1 MAAIIV
7 QSWPGWNSTNKV
19 FNLPINNPEIS
30 ESSFIY
36 LLNHSKNNN
45 HTRTGV
51 SNFASLQIIHLLLP
65 MYRHTCILLAFLSG
79 FYGAQA
85 QYFKISGK
93 ITNDK
98 LEPLALVSIQ
108 IKGSVKGTI
117 SKEDGTYELRLE
129 EGTYDLAFSMLGYK
143 TLLINVVISRDYIQN
158 IVLET
163 DEAKNLSEVVVRGKM
178 KDRSEEI
185 IRNVIRGKD
194 DILAAAGPYSC
205 NVYIKAT
212 QEDSTHRK
220 IKAKKKQVD
229 TINSNFNSELQRMAM
244 AEISLRYDHENDNR
258 VKEERTGVE
267 KRGNPETLFYLSLT
281 EGNFNLYNNLLTSRI
296 LSEVP
301 FLSPVSYSGLAAY
314 RYKVINIK
322 HQDGRKIYTISVK
335 PRQLSNVTVEGE
347 IRILDSAWVILSA
360 HFTLPGYHIPEYDHF
375 EIDQQYSFVD
385 NKAWMITRQQFSYYS
400 KTGNGKLSGE
410 TIASYKDFEFNKEFP
425 KKYFGTE
432 VSSTAQEAYDR
443 DSIFW
448 QKTRTEPLSA
458 KEIRFIHYK
467 DSLFRVTTSKPYL
480 DSIDGVINKVTWPKV
495 LLFGQTKF
503 NREKKRSWHLPP
515 LVDVIDP
522 FRFGG
527 VRIKANVTYFKTF
540 TSKRSVAV
548 FSNISYGIR
557 NQDLNGNISI
567 THKYNPMNGA
577 FINVSAQRDFQ
588 YIFQGDAWINMLK
601 RDNFYLNEAVGIN
614 HGLELLNGLV
624 LFLNADYSY
633 RRSVVGYETN
643 PKLDTVFGIVNEPV
657 PFEAYNAFYGKV
669 RLQYTPRQRFIR
681 EPREKIILGSKWPTF
696 YASWRKGIPGVFKSV
711 VDFDYLEFGVE
722 QELKLGVTG
731 VSKYN
736 IRSGSFFNTRDL
748 RMVDYKF
755 QRRGDPFLFMN
766 PDEAFQSLDSTF
778 PVFERF
784 YQAHFVHEFNGAIL
798 NKIPL
803 FKKLELREIAGG
815 GFLIAPERN
824 LRYAELFT
832 GIEKVFKI
840 PFNPL
845 YKFKLGAYVI
855 GSAANQFRNPV
866 QFKVGFTVW
875 DRSSNKWR

>member
-1 MAAIIV
+1 MHLRYCLLLV
-7 QSWPGWNSTNKV
+7 
-19 FNLPINNPEIS
+19 LL
-30 ESSFIY
+30 SSF
-36 LLNHSKNNN
+36 S
-45 HTRTGV
+45 V
-51 SNFASLQIIHLLLP
+51 
-65 MYRHTCILLAFLSG
+65 
-79 FYGAQA
+79 AQA
-85 QYFKISGK
+85 QYYKISGK
-93 ITNDK
+93 VTNDK

-108 IKGSVKGTI
+108 VKGSVKGTI
-117 SKEDGTYELRLE
+117 SKEDGSYELRLE

-143 TLLINVVISRDYIQN
+143 TLLINIAVTKDYVQN
-158 IVLET
+158 IILESG
-163 DEAKNLSEVVVRGKM
+163 EAKDLSEVIVKAKM

-185 IRNVIRGKD
+185 IRNVIRNKD

-205 NVYIKAT
+205 NVYIRAT
-212 QEDSTHRK
+212 QEDSSQRK
-220 IKAKKKQVD
+220 VKTKKKPVD
-229 TINSNFNSELQRMAM
+229 TIRANLNADLQRMSM

-258 VKEERTGVE
+258 VKEERTGVV
-267 KRGNPETLFYLSLT
+267 KRGNPEALFYLSLT
-281 EGNFNLYNNLLTSRI
+281 EGNFNLYNNLINSRI

-347 IRILDSAWVILSA
+347 IKILDSAWVILSA
-360 HFTLPGYHIPEYDHF
+360 RFTLPGFHIPEYDYF
-375 EIDQQYSFVD
+375 EIDQQYGFVD
-385 NKAWMITRQQFSYYS
+385 NKAWMITRQQFTYYS
-400 KTGNGKLSGE
+400 KTGKGKLSGE

-425 KKYFGTE
+425 KRYFGTE
-432 VSSTAQEAYDR
+432 LSSTSQEAYDR
-443 DSIFW
+443 DSSFW
-448 QKTRTEPLSA
+448 QQTRTEPLTA
-458 KEIRFIHYK
+458 KEIRFIRYK
-467 DSLFRVTTSKPYL
+467 DSIHRVETSKPYL
-480 DSIDGVINKVTWPKV
+480 DSIDRITNKVTWPKV

-503 NREKKRSWHLPP
+503 DREKNRTWHLPP
-515 LVDVIDP
+515 LMDVVEP
-522 FRFGG
+522 FQFGG
-527 VRIKANVTYFKTF
+527 VRIKANVGYYKVFP
-540 TSKRSVAV
+540 SKRSVSV
-548 FSNISYGIR
+548 YSNISYGIR
-557 NQDLNGNISI
+557 NQDVNGNINI
-567 THKYNPMNGA
+567 THKYNPFNHS
-577 FINVSAQRDFQ
+577 FISLSAQRDFQ

-601 RDNFYLNEAVGIN
+601 RNNFYLNEGFGVN
-614 HGLELLNGLV
+614 HGIELVNGL
-624 LFLNADYSY
+624 LFFVSADYAF

-643 PKLDTVFGIVNEPV
+643 PKLDTIFGEENEPV

-669 RLQYTPRQRFIR
+669 RLQYTPFQRFLR

-696 YASWRKGIPGVFKSV
+696 YASWRKGIPGVAKSV
-711 VDFDYLEFGVE
+711 VDFDYLEFGIE

-736 IRSGSFFNTRDL
+736 IRTGDFFNTRDL

-755 QRRGDPFLFMN
+755 QRRGDPILFMN

-824 LRYAELFT
+824 LRYGELFA
-832 GIEKVFKI
+832 GIEKVLKI

-845 YKFKLGAYVI
+845 YKFKMGVYVI

-866 QFKVGFTVW
+866 QFKIGFTSW

>member
-1 MAAIIV
+1 
-7 QSWPGWNSTNKV
+7 
-19 FNLPINNPEIS
+19 
-30 ESSFIY
+30 
-36 LLNHSKNNN
+36 
-45 HTRTGV
+45 
-51 SNFASLQIIHLLLP
+51 
-65 MYRHTCILLAFLSG
+65 MYRHTCILLVLFFG
-79 FYGAQA
+79 FYGANA

-98 LEPLALVSIQ
+98 LEALALVSIQ
-108 IKGSVKGTI
+108 VKGSVKGTI
-117 SKEDGTYELRLE
+117 SKEDGSYELRLE

-143 TLLINVVISRDYIQN
+143 TLLINVVVSRDYVQN

-194 DILAAAGPYSC
+194 DILAAAGSYSC

-220 IKAKKKQVD
+220 VKAKKKQID
-229 TINSNFNSELQRMAM
+229 TISANLNGDLQRMAM
-244 AEISLRYDHENDNR
+244 AEISLRFDHENDNR
-258 VKEERTGVE
+258 VKEERTGVV

-281 EGNFNLYNNLLTSRI
+281 EGDFNLYNNLLTSRV

-314 RYKVINIK
+314 RYKVININR
-322 HQDGRKIYTISVK
+322 QDGRKIYTISVK

-347 IRILDSAWVILSA
+347 IKILDSAWVILSA

-385 NKAWMITRQQFSYYS
+385 NKAWMIIRQQFSYYS

-410 TIASYKDFEFNKEFP
+410 TVASYKDFEFNKEFP

-432 VSSTAQEAYDR
+432 LSSTAQEAYDR
-443 DSIFW
+443 DSSFW
-448 QKTRTEPLSA
+448 QQTRTEPLTA

-467 DSLFRVTTSKPYL
+467 DSLFRVSTSKPYL

-515 LVDVIDP
+515 LIDVIDP

-527 VRIKANVTYFKTF
+527 VRIKANVSYYKTF

-567 THKYNPMNGA
+567 THRYNPLNGA

-601 RDNFYLNEAVGIN
+601 RDNFYLNEAIGIN
-614 HGLELLNGLV
+614 HGVEVLNGLV

-643 PKLDTVFGIVNEPV
+643 PKLDTVFGVVNEPV

-696 YASWRKGIPGVFKSV
+696 YVSWRKGIPGVLKSV
-711 VDFDYLEFGVE
+711 VDFDYLEFGME
-722 QELKLGVTG
+722 QELKLGITG

-736 IRSGSFFNTRDL
+736 IRSGSFFNTKDL

-784 YQAHFVHEFNGAIL
+784 YQAHFVHEFNGAVL